1 MTDTI
6 TVVNIIPNLS
16 SGESNGDS
24 EANLAVNPANVQE
37 MVATA
42 FTPSPNL
49 GGKKS
54 PVFFSS
60 DGGLTW
66 ALKDLINATPV
77 RDQTTR
83 FATAGGRLYGGVLW
97 GTGSNI
103 ANINFDILRTNDFT
117 GATTMTVLAQ
127 RKNDDQPFIQAQ
139 TVPSGSDAGKDSIY

>member
-1 MTDTI
+1 MADVI
-6 TVVNIIPNLS
+6 TVVNIVPNLS

-24 EANLAVNPANVQE
+24 EANLAVNSASVQE

-49 GGKKS
+49 GSQKS

-77 RDQTTR
+77 RDQTNSFR
-83 FATAGGRLYGGVLW
+83 DGRRRAVRRRAVGHRQQHRQHQL
-97 GTGSNI
+97 
-103 ANINFDILRTNDFT
+103 
-117 GATTMTVLAQ
+117 
-127 RKNDDQPFIQAQ
+127 
-139 TVPSGSDAGKDSIY
+139 